1 MYNIFY
7 SILHKQIHIFILMD
21 YEKKIRIL
29 LSENEF
35 LQEQLEELNA
45 EVQKK
50 DNEISL
56 LGEISESEGSLRSKI
71 DCNLLEIEQL
81 KYDNDEASKKHL
93 ALETLKDELEIELVS
108 EIKSRQKEQ
117 VLLKELNSVHTNNEI
132 LNNELTEAALLYKKV
147 QTLKMELSEAKSN
160 AELAMLENE
169 ELKAERDELQ
179 NLMKELRIR
188 NATK

>member
-1 MYNIFY
+1 
-7 SILHKQIHIFILMD
+7 MD